1 MKVREIG
8 FSDVF
13 DDVQLL
19 SVAKTS
25 ETKVKLVFFWS
36 KSFAERLKKDALK
49 EEKAQKRLEVEME
62 AKAKVKAKR
71 DAMAQHVRQM
81 IEEKKRGE

>member
-1 MKVREIG
+1 VKVREIG

-36 KSFAERLKKDALK
+36 KSFAEKLKKDALK
-49 EEKAQKRLEVEME
+49 EAKAQKRAETEIQE
-62 AKAKVKAKR
+62 KAKVEAKR
-71 DAMAQHVRQM
+71 DAMAQHVGQM
-81 IEEKKRGE
+81 IQEKKRGE